1 MKRDVYSGRL
11 KLLGE
16 DNPRTLLSANNY
28 AATLKDLRRFEETR
42 SLLRRTIPVAR
53 RVVGEGDGLT
63 LRMRYTYAR
72 ALCEDP
78 GATLEDLRDAA
89 TTIEEIERTAR
100 RVFGGSHPLTVE
112 IERFLHKIPSTV
124 RRGAGLESQVK
135 RSV

>member
-1 MKRDVYSGRL
+1 MKL
-11 KLLGE
+11 FGE
-16 DNPRTLLSANNY
+16 EHEDTLSAANNY
-28 AATLKDLRRFEETR
+28 AVGLTKQRRYAETR

-72 ALCEDP
+72 ALYEDP
-78 GATLEDLRDAA
+78 GAMTPEYLREAV